1 VVKAGLFLSPLYKA
15 ILEALKVQAREH
27 ISKPAMDKIEKVI
40 TQSMILFL
48 MELTSKAPKKAKEN
62 PATRALIKADC
73 LQISA

>member
-27 ISKPAMDKIEKVI
+27 IGKPAMDKIEKVI

-73 LQISA
+73 L